1 MPPQAGSTG
10 AALLYFD
17 LKTHVSAPENRLA
30 PKRPGPLPR
39 KALPMNPAAQSLPEE
54 NAAVPLLRPAGMMLL
69 AVLLLVLLGGLGSF
83 LLLARAQAVRSAEVT
98 AENLVQVIEAQVA
111 GDLGRLESLLRY
123 AATEFDPERIS
134 RLPAA
139 ERAVLSRRIA
149 QLLHD
154 FPAAGGLNLFDSQG
168 WLLLSDQA
176 ERVPFSIAD
185 RPHFQA
191 MRSNTGLSTVY
202 SDALAARSSGA
213 WSLVLS
219 RAVRSS
225 DGRLLGLVNAP
236 MNLEAHAR
244 LFARLN
250 VGRYGVTLMRRSD
263 TFQLIQRVPRMSE
276 ADFNQPLP
284 ESNAIRQ
291 RVAAGGQRFT
301 LHYAASVDGLA
312 RIGSVRVLKQFPFYV
327 QVALAEED
335 FLAAWRRQAAWSS
348 ALTLL
353 LLAAFGLAAL
363 RLRRSELAAAA
374 ALAAQAEA
382 DQRVRL
388 ALSGGD
394 LGLWDWHIPS
404 GRVVFNER
412 WCAMLGYALSEV
424 KPHVDSWGELVHPE
438 DWPVIKAALEPHL
451 RGETALYECEHR
463 MRHKDGRW
471 VWILDRGKVVRRNA
485 AGGALRAVGTHMD
498 ISGRKAAEQALA
510 ESEERLRALFDIFP
524 DGILL
529 IDPQTTMPTVF
540 NPLAHQQLGYTAEEF
555 ARLPIRAYEAA
566 ETPEEIAARSAA
578 ILQQGRADFE
588 TTHRRKDGSLLP
600 VQVTVLR
607 VSLRGAMHFLCVM
620 RDISE
625 RKAAEQNLK
634 TALAELERERS
645 FLKTL
650 IRTLP
655 DLIWLK
661 DADGVYLACNPAFER
676 FFGMAEAEIVG
687 RTDYDFVSREQAEM
701 FRANDR
707 RAMLADR
714 PQVNE
719 EWITF
724 AADGSRV
731 LLETTKMPMRGQQG
745 RLIGVLGIGHDITRT
760 RRLEEKLRAE
770 RDLKQSYLDTVEAV
784 IVSLDRSGLITMINR
799 KGCELLGWPEEELR
813 GAFWFE
819 RCLVQPQGLTE
830 AYPAFADLIAG
841 RQAVTGRFENRI
853 LTRSGEARL
862 IAWRVSC
869 LRDEQGDIV
878 GTLSAGEDVTE
889 RKAAEQ
895 ELRRISKLM
904 RMILDSA
911 SEGIC
916 GLDRQGRTIFINRAG
931 AAMLGWQPE
940 ELLGRCQHQIAHH
953 RKADGAPY
961 PEEDCPASRCCWD
974 GQPREVTDELLWR
987 KDGSSFP
994 AEYVASPIIDSDGGI
1009 TGAMLV
1015 FRSLSERVALCND
1028 LARSNAELEQFA
1040 YAASHDL
1047 RQPLRMIANFLQLL
1061 HMELEATLTDAQK
1074 EYIQFAV
1081 SGAKRLDTML
1091 LGLLEYSRVGRAGEP
1106 SVWLESRAVLDEALL
1121 FLRPAVDEAG
1131 AAVRVAGDWPRLKAS
1146 PDGLLRLLQNL
1157 IGNALKFRLPGQ
1169 APEVTVSGELLADRW
1184 RLTVA
1189 DKGIGLPPNQRDRLF
1204 QVFSRLRTKGE
1215 YEGTGIGLAVAR
1227 KIAEQHGGGI
1237 RAESPGEGLGSSFVV
1252 ELRLAADAS

>member
-1 MPPQAGSTG
+1 
-10 AALLYFD
+10 
-17 LKTHVSAPENRLA
+17 
-30 PKRPGPLPR
+30 
-39 KALPMNPAAQSLPEE
+39 
-54 NAAVPLLRPAGMMLL
+54 MLL
-69 AVLLLVLLGGLGSF
+69 AVLLLVLLGGLGGF

-123 AATEFDPERIS
+123 AAAEFAPERIS

-139 ERAVLSRRIA
+139 EQAAFSRRLA

-176 ERVPFSIAD
+176 ERAPFSIAD

-191 MRSNTGLSTVY
+191 LRSNPGLSTVY
-202 SDALAARSSGA
+202 SDALTARSNGA

-219 RAVRSS
+219 RAVRSP
-225 DGRLLGLVNAP
+225 DGRLLGVVTAP
-236 MNLEAHAR
+236 LNLEAHAR
-244 LFARLN
+244 LFAGLH
-250 VGRYGVTLMRRSD
+250 VGPHGVTLMRRSD

-284 ESNAIRQ
+284 ASNAIRQ
-291 RVAAGGQRFT
+291 RVAAGERRFN
-301 LHYAASVDGLA
+301 LHYAASIDGLP
-312 RIGSVRVLKQFPFYV
+312 RVGSVRVLEYFPFYV
-327 QVALAEED
+327 QVALAEQD
-335 FLAAWRRQAAWSS
+335 FLAAWRRQAAYAS

-353 LLAAFGLAAL
+353 LLAAFGFAAL
-363 RLRRSELAAAA
+363 RLHRSELAAAA

-404 GRVVFNER
+404 GQVVFNER
-412 WCAMLGYALSEV
+412 WCAMLGYDLSEV
-424 KPHVDSWGELVHPE
+424 EPHVDSWGGLVHPD
-438 DWPVIKAALEPHL
+438 DWPVIKAALDPHL
-451 RGETALYECEHR
+451 QGETALYECEHR
-463 MRHKDGRW
+463 MRHKDGGW
-471 VWILDRGKVVRRNA
+471 VWILDRGKVVRRDA

-498 ISGRKAAEQALA
+498 ISGRKAAEQELA

-529 IDPQTTMPTVF
+529 IDPQTTLPTAF

-555 ARLPIRAYEAA
+555 ARLPIRAYEAE

-578 ILQQGRADFE
+578 ILEQGRADFE

-600 VQVTVLR
+600 VQVTVMR
-607 VSLRGAMHFLCVM
+607 VSLRGATHFLSVM
-620 RDISE
+620 RDIS
-625 RKAAEQNLK
+625 
-634 TALAELERERS
+634 
-645 FLKTL
+645 
-650 IRTLP
+650 
-655 DLIWLK
+655 
-661 DADGVYLACNPAFER
+661 G
-676 FFGMAEAEIVG
+676 
-687 RTDYDFVSREQAEM
+687 
-701 FRANDR
+701 
-707 RAMLADR
+707 
-714 PQVNE
+714 
-719 EWITF
+719 
-724 AADGSRV
+724 
-731 LLETTKMPMRGQQG
+731 
-745 RLIGVLGIGHDITRT
+745 
-760 RRLEEKLRAE
+760 
-770 RDLKQSYLDTVEAV
+770 
-784 IVSLDRSGLITMINR
+784 
-799 KGCELLGWPEEELR
+799 
-813 GAFWFE
+813 
-819 RCLVQPQGLTE
+819 
-830 AYPAFADLIAG
+830 
-841 RQAVTGRFENRI
+841 
-853 LTRSGEARL
+853 
-862 IAWRVSC
+862 
-869 LRDEQGDIV
+869 
-878 GTLSAGEDVTE
+878 

-916 GLDRQGRTIFINRAG
+916 GLDQEGRTIFINRAG

-953 RKADGAPY
+953 RKADGTPY
-961 PEEDCPASRCCWD
+961 PEEDCPASRCCRD
-974 GQPREVTDELLWR
+974 GQPREVTDELFWR

-1015 FRSLSERVALCND
+1015 FRSLSERVALLND

-1061 HMELEATLTDAQK
+1061 RMELEETLTDAQK

-1091 LGLLEYSRVGRAGEP
+1091 LGLLEYSRVGRTGEP
-1106 SVWLESRAVLDEALL
+1106 PVWLESRAVLDEALL
-1121 FLRPAVDEAG
+1121 FLRPAAAEAG
-1131 AAVRVAGDWPRLKAS
+1131 AAVGVAGDWPRLKAS

-1157 IGNALKFRLPGQ
+1157 IGNALKFRRAGQ
-1169 APEVTVSGELLADRW
+1169 VPEVTVCGELLADRW
-1184 RLTVA
+1184 RLTVT
-1189 DKGIGLPPNQRDRLF
+1189 DNGIGLPSNQRDRLF

-1227 KIAEQHGGGI
+1227 KIAEQHGGRI
-1237 RAESPGEGLGSSFVV
+1237 RAESPGEGQGSAFIV
-1252 ELRLAADAS
+1252 ELPLAEAACA